1 MSTNQYFNNYTSA
14 AEQTLVNNLIIE
26 SIKMYG
32 IDMYYCPRT
41 IVEKDEIY
49 GESPIH
55 KYQSNHAIEM
65 YIKNVDGFEGDG
77 HLLSKFGLEIRDQI
91 TFSVAQTRFATAV
104 GTPASILRPNE
115 GDIIYFP
122 LNQKVFVVKY
132 TDRRAIFYQFG
143 TLQTYD
149 LTCEVFEY
157 SSERLNTGLA
167 GVDNIERDYSLATTS
182 YALYTNDSLQILDA
196 DGYPILQSGYNFST
210 QAGDSFEDNTEIE
223 LEADGFIDF
232 SETDPFSEGRI

>member
-14 AEQTLVNNLIIE
+14 AEQTLINNLIVE

-32 IDMYYCPRT
+32 MDMYYCPRT

-55 KYQSNHAIEM
+55 KYTANYPIEM

-91 TFSVAQTRFATAV
+91 TFSVSQTRFATAV
-104 GTPASILRPNE
+104 GASAGILRPNE

-143 TLQTYD
+143 SLQTYD

-157 SSERLNTGLA
+157 SNERLNTGLA
-167 GVDNIERDYSLATTS
+167 GVDNIERDYSLSTTT
-182 YALYTNDSLQILDA
+182 YTLLTNDGLQMHHSG
-196 DGYPILQSGYNFST
+196 GYPILQSGYTFST
-210 QAGDSFEDNTEIE
+210 QAGDAFEDNTEIE
-223 LEADGFIDF
+223 LEADGIIDF
-232 SETDPFSEGRI
+232 RETDPFSEGNL

>member
-32 IDMYYCPRT
+32 MDMYYCPRT
-41 IVEKDEIY
+41 IVEKDDIY

-55 KYQSNHAIEM
+55 KYTANYPVEM

-91 TFSVAQTRFATAV
+91 TFTVAQSRFASAV
-104 GTPASILRPNE
+104 ANSAGILRPNE

-132 TDRRAIFYQFG
+132 TDKRAIFYQFG
-143 TLQTYD
+143 ALQTFD

-167 GVDNIERDYSLATTS
+167 AVDNIERDYSFATTT
-182 YALYTNDSLQILDA
+182 YALLTNDGLQILSS
-196 DGYPILQSGYNFST
+196 DGYPLLQSGYNFST
-210 QAGDSFEDNTEIE
+210 QVGDSLEDNTEIE

-232 SETDPFSEGRI
+232 SETDPFSEGNL